1 MPKFVLLQDFFESY
15 YLPLKL
21 RSRSRNTI
29 RLYRHSVR
37 SFGKFLDRPAKL
49 TDLTDDT
56 VSAYLA
62 WLVSR
67 KLSPYTVNKERSQL
81 LAIWNYAARKGHVA
95 TFPDV
100 QPERVPQRVPQAWT
114 TDELSR
120 LIESCRSQSGDVC
133 GVPAADWWTALHL
146 VIWDTAE
153 RIGAVLQLT
162 WRGYQQPWLLIPAE
176 TSERV
181 AGKTSCSSS
190 ARTLKPQSSGF
201 GRRGGN
207 CSSPG
212 TAAQRA
218 STTTTVSCSAGPG
231 SPTMGAASSTGCD
244 GRSPRYY
251 ESNGGNATELLGH
264 TSRQNDAELPRS
276 QDRQDRPTVRCAG
289 SAGVI
294 TTHCHQN
301 GQTACR
307 IW

>member
-1 MPKFVLLQDFFESY
+1 MPKFVLLTDFFEGY

-21 RSRSRNTI
+21 RSRSKNTI

-37 SFGKFLDRPAKL
+37 SFGKFLDRPAKF

-81 LAIWNYAARKGHVA
+81 LAIWNYAARKGHVV

-176 TSERV
+176 TR
-181 AGKTSCSSS
+181 K
-190 ARTLKPQSSGF
+190 
-201 GRRGGN
+201 GRREDKLLKLGQD
-207 CSSPG
+207 
-212 TAAQRA
+212 TQAAIERIRTPRRKLLFPWDRCPTSLYYHYGQLLRRA
-218 STTTTVSCSAGPG
+218 GLPD
-231 SPTMGAASSTGCD
+231 D
-244 GRSPRYY
+244 GRCKFHRMRRSVASYY

-264 TSRQNDAELPRS
+264 TSRRTTRAYLDPRIVK
-276 QDRQDRPTVRCAG
+276 TVQPCDVLERLE
-289 SAGVI
+289 
-294 TTHCHQN
+294 
-301 GQTACR
+301 
-307 IW
+307 